1 MHIIIVADND
11 EQLDKGVEEVEKIL
25 NGEEDEE
32 LKELMESYNQV
43 IMGVYENYCENCQ
56 QEGHRTWAC
65 PFQSKNTSGVK
76 CSICGETSHPTSDC
90 PEKQAYLKKQQS
102 DQIAM
107 LLESQYHQFKE
118 DLNVTKPK
126 GGTAF
131 ITDFEKKDI
140 RDLRA
145 ITHG

>member
-1 MHIIIVADND
+1 MQIQGI
-11 EQLDKGVEEVEKIL
+11 
-25 NGEEDEE
+25 
-32 LKELMESYNQV
+32 
-43 IMGVYENYCENCQ
+43 YENYCDNCQ

-65 PFQSKNTSGVK
+65 PFQTKNQFNIK
-76 CSICGETSHPTSDC
+76 CSICGENSHPTSDC

-126 GGTAF
+126 GGISF
-131 ITDFEKKDI
+131 ITDFEKKDM
-140 RDLRA
+140 LA
-145 ITHG
+145 ITHGQHPKPEDSSQGKAIAMAPPPIVLGGSKP